1 MLNCL
6 THLTPS
12 CACILVLSV
21 DPFSLDSVPG
31 YLDVVSKKLD
41 LKTLSANLEAGMYNS
56 RQAFFDDASMIFNN
70 AIKYHGTRET
80 KWIAKPAKE
89 MLKVVQRE
97 LKNLDKRPSKIL
109 TKQKA
114 GSLKLKMKKEPGAEI
129 AGAGIGHTAPTIMP
143 PDVKPKVTLKLKTGG
158 ATKSKDKIVA
168 AKAKPTQPKLK
179 LKLSL
184 SKKVEAPVAA
194 TTGDETK
201 VPGIKQEKT
210 AKTTKIKLSGPRG
223 KELPEGV
230 TAPTTTKKT
239 NAKSTI
245 VKAPAKAAAA
255 AAGKATKKG
264 ATKKTTTK
272 KTKKAATSLAL
283 SPSSIPGGAAS
294 MMTPVRKAQCAKI
307 LAGLKRRKAKSV
319 AWFIAPVSDKNII
332 QDYRAKIKHPVC
344 ISGIQ
349 SKLDKNEYKTVAQFV
364 LDIRRIFANC
374 LRFNTS
380 MKDRLRPL
388 AVDLQAT
395 AEDLMTTFLVRG
407 QKLPTGNPADL
418 YPPLLYCWSFCIKV
432 LNTLFNLTN
441 PVDGQPTVLYFLHPV
456 TMYCGGQYPPDYLN
470 LVKRPMD
477 FGTITSKYV

>member
-1 MLNCL
+1 M
-6 THLTPS
+6 
-12 CACILVLSV
+12 
-21 DPFSLDSVPG
+21 
-31 YLDVVSKKLD
+31 DVVSKKLD

-56 RQAFFDDASMIFNN
+56 RQAFFDDASLIFHN

-114 GSLKLKMKKEPGAEI
+114 GSLKLKMKKEPGIETD
-129 AGAGIGHTAPTIMP
+129 GSGRTTPTTIMP

-158 ATKSKDKIVA
+158 ATKSKDKMVA

-184 SKKVEAPVAA
+184 SKKVEAPGVA
-194 TTGDETK
+194 GDETT
-201 VPGIKQEKT
+201 GIKQEK
-210 AKTTKIKLSGPRG
+210 AGKATKIKLSGPRG

-239 NAKSTI
+239 TAKM
-245 VKAPAKAAAA
+245 VKPPAKAATA

-264 ATKKTTTK
+264 TTKKTTTK
-272 KTKKAATSLAL
+272 KTKKAVTVVVS
-283 SPSSIPGGAAS
+283 SPSAIPGGAAS
-294 MMTPVRKAQCAKI
+294 TMTPVRKAQCAKV

-319 AWFIAPVSDKNII
+319 AWFISPVSDKNII

-380 MKDRLRPL
+380 MKDQLRPV